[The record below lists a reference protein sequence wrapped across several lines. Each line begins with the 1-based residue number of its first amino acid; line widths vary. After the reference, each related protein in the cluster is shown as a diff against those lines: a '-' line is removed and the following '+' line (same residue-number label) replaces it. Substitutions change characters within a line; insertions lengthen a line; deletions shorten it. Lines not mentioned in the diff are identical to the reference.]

1 MRYSIMNEME
11 ILRRVDHTM
20 IKPAASWED
29 IKRACDEAMSCNCA
43 TVVVPNVYVRKV
55 KLYTQGMIKIDT
67 LAGFPYGYNTTE
79 SKCYEAAMAIK
90 DGADEIDMVASVCN
104 VKNERYDYV
113 LNELKAMREVC
124 QDKVLKVIIETCL
137 LTDDEKIKLCELV
150 SEAGCD
156 YIKTSTGFVGQ
167 GATPRDVKLLV
178 DHVSGKTKVK
188 ASGGIDSF
196 EQAGNYLKLGAD
208 RIGASRLVAAYKKKI
223 AAVSD

>member
-1 MRYSIMNEME
+1 MNDLE
-11 ILRRVDHTM
+11 ILFRVDHTM
-20 IKPAASWED
+20 IKPSASWED
-29 IKRACDEAMSCNCA
+29 IKRACDEAMSCHCA

-90 DGADEIDMVASVCN
+90 DGADEIDMVASICN
-104 VKNERYDYV
+104 VKNARYDFV
-113 LNELKAMREVC
+113 LNELKAMRKACE
-124 QDKVLKVIIETCL
+124 DKILKVIIETCL

-167 GATPRDVKLLV
+167 GATPQDVKLMV
-178 DHVSGKTKVK
+178 DHVS
-188 ASGGIDSF
+188 
-196 EQAGNYLKLGAD
+196 
-208 RIGASRLVAAYKKKI
+208 
-223 AAVSD
+223 